1 MAKLLLG
8 DALSSLAPETLPA
21 GSQTLQ
27 ISWINAVCSEFFVE
41 GKPKDTTFRWKGTTA
56 GVSFAI
62 YYDENFQ
69 AYVTLP
75 RNVLSLLASAYGAS
89 TPGQPPSYNVRF
101 SNMQINGPWH
111 EFANGGYGVGDQ
123 VWGRGMLDAGDG
135 WTTFQE
141 FPNAEPSY
149 LRVVRATTETSP
161 CNVLFRGTDQNDNE
175 IYSGSGPST
184 IQGVMLDVSA
194 ASTTQTTQVFGR
206 APSLV
211 QKPVTNGP
219 LNLYSVGVNSGT
231 VTLIAIY
238 DPGDKSPGFRRY
250 KLGGLNIGPN
260 QPVPFTTLHA
270 MVKRRFVPA
279 VSLSDEIIPGNLT
292 AIELGLQGRRYDLQG
307 DRKNAMSYWGD
318 ALSLLNSEV
327 SEFRGA
333 AVPRIMF
340 QRGSNLA
347 GNARI

>member
-1 MAKLLLG
+1 M
-8 DALSSLAPETLPA
+8 ETKA
-21 GSQTLQ
+21 
-27 ISWINAVCSEFFVE
+27 
-41 GKPKDTTFRWKGTTA
+41 KDTVIRWKGTTA

-62 YYDENFQ
+62 YYDENYQ
-69 AYVTLP
+69 PYITLP

-89 TPGQPPSYNVRF
+89 TPGQPPAYNVRF
-101 SNMQINGPWH
+101 SNMPIQGPWH

-123 VWGRGMLDAGDG
+123 VWGRGMLDWGDG

-161 CNVLFRGTDQNDNE
+161 CNVLFRGVDQNDNE
-175 IYSGSGPST
+175 IYSGTGASM
-184 IQGVMLDVSA
+184 IQGITLDVSTA
-194 ASTTQTTQVFGR
+194 LQTQTTQVFGR

-219 LNLYSVGVNSGT
+219 LQLYSVGINSGT

-279 VSLSDEIIPGNLT
+279 VSLSDEVIPGNT
-292 AIELGLQGRRYDLQG
+292 VAIEKGLQGRRYDLQG
-307 DRKNAMSYWGD
+307 DWKDANEYWADAFAILNA
-318 ALSLLNSEV
+318 EV

-347 GNARI
+347 GMPWIG

>member
-1 MAKLLLG
+1 M
-8 DALSSLAPETLPA
+8 
-21 GSQTLQ
+21 
-27 ISWINAVCSEFFVE
+27 CSEFFVE

-69 AYVTLP
+69 PYVTLP

-89 TPGQPPSYNVRF
+89 TPGQPPAYNVRF
-101 SNMQINGPWH
+101 SNMPIQGPWH
-111 EFANGGYGVGDQ
+111 EFANGGYGVGEQ
-123 VWGRGMLDAGDG
+123 VWGRGMLDWGDG

-141 FPNAEPSY
+141 FPNAEASY
-149 LRVVRATTETSP
+149 LQVVRETTETGP
-161 CNVLFRGTDQNDNE
+161 CNVLFRGVDQNFNE
-175 IYSGSGPST
+175 IYSGTGAST
-184 IQGVMLDVSA
+184 IQGVTLDVSTA
-194 ASTTQTTQVFGR
+194 VTTQTTQIFGR

-219 LNLYSVGVNSGT
+219 LSLYSVGATTGT
-231 VTLIAIY
+231 TTLIAIY

-250 KLGGLNIGPN
+250 KLGGVNIGPN
-260 QPVPFTTLHA
+260 QPIPYTTLHA

-279 VSLSDEIIPGNLT
+279 ISTSDEVIPGNLI

-307 DRKNAMSYWGD
+307 DHKTAMAYWENAIG
-318 ALSLLNSEV
+318 LLNAEV
-327 SEFRGA
+327 NEFRGA

-347 GNARI
+347 GMPRI